1 MPEKSMPE
9 KSGPEKPRLEIGSIE
24 IEVACAWPEK
34 QIIRSLRVPVGTTA
48 RQALRRSGLTDEL
61 KARDIARDINI
72 DTVVLGVFGRVVP
85 DSYIPRAGER
95 IEVYRP
101 LRLDP
106 REARIKRSKSVQ
118 PVRRA
123 ESR

>member
-1 MPEKSMPE
+1 MPEKFRPDKFRPE
-9 KSGPEKPRLEIGSIE
+9 NSRPETGSIE
-24 IEVACAWPEK
+24 IEVACAWPEM

-61 KARDIARDINI
+61 MGRDINM
-72 DTVVLGVFGRVVP
+72 DTVTLGVFGRVVP
-85 DSYIPRAGER
+85 DSYVPRAGER

-106 REARIKRSKSVQ
+106 REARKKRSKSV
-118 PVRRA
+118 
-123 ESR
+123 

>member
-1 MPEKSMPE
+1 MPE
-9 KSGPEKPRLEIGSIE
+9 KSGPEKPRPETGSIE

-61 KARDIARDINI
+61 KARDINI
-72 DTVVLGVFGRVVP
+72 KTVVLGVFGRVVP
-85 DSYIPRAGER
+85 DSYVPLAGER

-106 REARIKRSKSVQ
+106 REARKKRSKSVQ